1 MPASLSVKERKGVV
15 TSFNVD
21 VFVTSALMI
30 LSVYKVDIVPTAI
43 MQGISAAAIA
53 ILLLLHFKAI
63 CVFPAQSGSFCISNS
78 NVDFFALR
86 WL

>member
-30 LSVYKVDIVPTAI
+30 FVCL
-43 MQGISAAAIA
+43 QGGYCTDGHYAGNQMRCYCDLVAAA
-53 ILLLLHFKAI
+53 F
-63 CVFPAQSGSFCISNS
+63 
-78 NVDFFALR
+78 
-86 WL
+86 

>member
-43 MQGISAAAIA
+43 MQGIRCAAIA
-53 ILLLLHFKAI
+53 ILLLLHLKLFM
-63 CVFPAQSGSFCISNS
+63 
-78 NVDFFALR
+78 FFR
-86 WL
+86 TKWLFLHFQ